1 MARTP
6 AAFSPQRNL
15 DIPFIVNTLY
25 KVYSQTE
32 TYLFVLGFAKILLI
46 EYLFMSRFQ
55 LITNA
60 IVPNM

>member
-6 AAFSPQRNL
+6 AAFFPQRNL